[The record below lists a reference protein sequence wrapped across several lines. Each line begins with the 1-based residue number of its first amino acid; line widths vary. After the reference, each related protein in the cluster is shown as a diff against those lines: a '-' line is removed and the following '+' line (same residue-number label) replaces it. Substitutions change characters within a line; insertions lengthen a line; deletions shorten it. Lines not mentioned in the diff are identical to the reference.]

1 MKRPATIALRSTSVF
16 FVFVVLLF
24 VSAGTP
30 DVRAQ
35 SEGGGNEAYDPALF
49 SGMDY
54 RMIGPSR
61 GGRVTTVAGH
71 RAHPGTFYMGS
82 TGGGV
87 WRTSDYGLS
96 WQNISDGHIRTTA
109 SMGAIQVADSDPDV
123 LYVGTG
129 SDGLRSNVITGRGI
143 YKSTDAGK
151 SWTFLGLRDTG
162 QIGAVE
168 VHPTDADLVYV
179 AALGHP
185 FGPNKERGVY
195 RSEDGGETWTNV
207 LFVSDSTGAID
218 LEMSPDNPSE
228 IYAAMWR
235 GERKPWT
242 IISGA
247 ASEDG
252 IYKSTDGGDTW
263 TKLENGLPQ
272 GLIGKI
278 DLSISP
284 ADPDR
289 VYALVE
295 APEPKEGLY
304 RSDDRGRTFRQVS
317 DTTGLMNRPFYYT
330 NVHADPTDADVV
342 YVSNESFF
350 KSTDGGETFEV
361 IPTPHGDNH
370 DLWIN
375 PDNPELMVQSNDGG
389 ANVTLDGGKTWS
401 TQLNQPTAELYQ
413 VHVDSQ
419 FPYWVYAGQQD
430 NTTIMVPSLPPA
442 GGSVFGPEGDW
453 KAVGGC
459 ETGPAVPKPGDPTI
473 VYSNCKGRFGRYSHA
488 TGQEKQ
494 YYVGAQ
500 NLYGRNPADLVY
512 RFQRVVPIEVSP
524 HNPDV
529 LYHASQYVH
538 RTRDEGVTWE
548 RISPDLTANRPER
561 QMASGGPITR
571 DITGEEHYSALYV
584 VEESPLEQGVIW
596 VGSNDGPVHVT
607 RDSGATWTDVTPPD
621 MPPEGRIQTI
631 EPSPHQPG
639 KAYVAGYRY
648 LLDDWAP
655 YLYRTTDYGRTWTR
669 IADGTNG
676 IPDDFPTRVVRE
688 DPEKEGLLYAGTEFG
703 LFISFDDGRR
713 WQPLQLDL
721 PVTSVTDF
729 KVHEGDLV
737 VGTKGRSF
745 WILDNLTP
753 LHQLT
758 DSVARADVHL
768 FQPRDAYRMRYETG
782 SDDPTDPE
790 YPPPGATI
798 DYYLAQEPAGAVT
811 LEVLDSQGDVVQR
824 FSSEEGGRTS
834 EPTQAMR
841 APTTATTGT
850 PRLSKEAGMHRFRW
864 DLAYPGPL
872 MPDGDRDDNGPLAVP
887 GTYRVRL
894 TVGDSSQT
902 RPLRLRIDPRV
913 AKDGV
918 TVADLKKQLRLN
930 LQIRDAISEAAQAAQ
945 AMEKMKADLERAL
958 ETGAMTD
965 ADVQA
970 VRSALGELEAALVT
984 SEEGSYPQPM
994 LFDQLRYL
1002 YGMTTQADQRLGQDA
1017 FERFEA
1023 LRGQLDRFL
1032 RKLEEARQD
1041 TLALGDVR
1049 G

>member
-1 MKRPATIALRSTSVF
+1 MKRPATIALRSRLTISALVAL
-16 FVFVVLLF
+16 FV
-24 VSAGTP
+24 VSAGAS

-195 RSEDGGETWTNV
+195 RSKDGGETWTNV

-304 RSDDRGRTFRQVS
+304 RSDDRGRTFRLVG

-419 FPYWVYAGQQD
+419 FPYWIYAGQQD

-500 NLYGRNPADLVY
+500 NLYGRNPAELIY

-538 RTRDEGVTWE
+538 RTTDEGVTWE

-676 IPDDFPTRVVRE
+676 IPDDFPTRVIRE

-721 PVTSVTDF
+721 PVTSVTDL

-782 SDDPTDPE
+782 GDDPTDPE
-790 YPPPGATI
+790 YPPPGADI
-798 DYYLAQEPAGAVT
+798 DYYLAQEPAGAVM
-811 LEVLDSQGDVVQR
+811 LEILDSQGNVVQR
-824 FSSEEGGRTS
+824 FSSEVGGRTS
-834 EPTQAMR
+834 EPVQAMR

-887 GTYRVRL
+887 GAYRVRL
-894 TVGDSSQT
+894 TVGDSVQT

-945 AMEKMKADLERAL
+945 AMEDMKADLERAL
-958 ETGAMTD
+958 EKGQMTD
-965 ADVQA
+965 TDVQTA
-970 VRSALGELEAALVT
+970 RSALSELEAELVT
-984 SEEGSYPQPM
+984 SEKGSYPQPM
-994 LFDQLRYL
+994 LLDQLRYL
-1002 YGMTTQADQRLGQDA
+1002 YGMTTRADQRLGQDA
-1017 FERFEA
+1017 FERFKE

-1032 RKLEEARQD
+1032 GKLEQTKQE